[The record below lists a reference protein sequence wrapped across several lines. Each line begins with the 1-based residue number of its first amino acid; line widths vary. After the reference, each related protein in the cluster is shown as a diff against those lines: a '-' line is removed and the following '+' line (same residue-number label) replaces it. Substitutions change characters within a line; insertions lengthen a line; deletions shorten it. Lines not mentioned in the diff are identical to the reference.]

1 VQPSGPKGSG
11 CTPLPRGGSAPR
23 AEGGGRRQVTHME
36 LTGRWSST
44 QAAQA
49 LQLCMGGC
57 LQLDTALRGSLRSA
71 ADVAAG

>member
-1 VQPSGPKGSG
+1 
-11 CTPLPRGGSAPR
+11 
-23 AEGGGRRQVTHME
+23 ME

-57 LQLDTALRGSLRSA
+57 LQLDAALRGSLRSA